1 MNFNH
6 LWLRIRQNSCVT
18 EFIKKQRPYIDR
30 IYLLLKDSL
39 ESKHQSLISV
49 GEKLGNKKLQNP
61 KGFIG
66 YSQTFDDIYE
76 NL

>member
-1 MNFNH
+1 MNFNN
-6 LWLRIRQNSCVT
+6 LWLRIHQSSCVT
-18 EFIKKQRPYIDR
+18 EFIKRQRPDIDK
-30 IYLLLKDSL
+30 IYLFFKDSL
-39 ESKHQSLISV
+39 ESMYQLLISV

-66 YSQTFDDIYE
+66 YSQTFDDVYE

>member
-1 MNFNH
+1 MNFNN
-6 LWLRIRQNSCVT
+6 LWLRIHQSSCVT
-18 EFIKKQRPYIDR
+18 GFIKRQRPDIDK
-30 IYLLLKDSL
+30 IYLFFKDSL
-39 ESKHQSLISV
+39 ESMYQLLISV

-66 YSQTFDDIYE
+66 YSQAFDDVYE